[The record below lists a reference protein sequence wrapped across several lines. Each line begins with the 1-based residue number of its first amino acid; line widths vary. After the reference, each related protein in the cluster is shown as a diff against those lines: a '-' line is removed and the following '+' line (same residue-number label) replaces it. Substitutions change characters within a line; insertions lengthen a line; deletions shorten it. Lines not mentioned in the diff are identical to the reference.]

1 MRISF
6 VVIIISLAIFFCVIG
21 VPRLVAQQPPQRIIS
36 LAPSITEELYLLGLG
51 DRVVGVT
58 IYCEY
63 PPEVKKKEKIGT
75 LLSPN
80 IEKIVT
86 LNPDLIL
93 ATMDGNRPEVLSR
106 LSSLGLRVFTF
117 EPAKNFQDISRDFLL
132 LGKLVS
138 KEKEAGKLLSK
149 ARGEIEEIKEKV
161 RGLPKVKVFW
171 EVGAKPLVSVA
182 KGTFAD
188 EIISL
193 SGGINIAH
201 GAGSRYPRYSLEEVL
216 QQNPEVIIL
225 VTMGDVTEQEI
236 KIWKEFKDLKAVKDN
251 RIYVVDADLV
261 CRATP
266 ARFQEAVREI
276 ASLLHPEILGRK

>member
-6 VVIIISLAIFFCVIG
+6 VVIIILLAIFFCVIG
-21 VPRLVAQQPPQRIIS
+21 VPCLVAQQPPQRIIS

-138 KEKEAGKLLSK
+138 KENEAEKLLSK
-149 ARGEIEEIKEKV
+149 VRREIEEIKEKV
-161 RGLPKVKVFW
+161 KGLPKVKVFW

-216 QQNPEVIIL
+216 RQNPEVIIL

>member
-201 GAGSRYPRYSLEEVL
+201 ESGSRYPRYSLEEVL
-216 QQNPEVIIL
+216 RQNPEVIIL

-236 KIWKEFKDLKAVKDN
+236 KIWKEFKSLKAVNNN

-266 ARFQEAVREI
+266 VRFQEALRKI
-276 ASLLHPEILGRK
+276 ASLLHPEIFEKR

>member
-21 VPRLVAQQPPQRIIS
+21 VPCLVAQQPPQRIIS

-51 DRVVGVT
+51 DRIVGVT

-63 PPEVKKKEKIGT
+63 PLDAKKKEKIGT

-106 LSSLGLRVFTF
+106 LSNLGLRVFTF

-138 KEKEAGKLLSK
+138 KEKEVRKILSK

-161 RGLPKVKVFW
+161 SGLPKVKVFW

-261 CRATP
+261 CRSTP
-266 ARFQEAVREI
+266 VRFQEAVRKI